1 MRSQPPNRMLSS
13 LTLVLLLAV
22 LLLPASQASGQSRQ
36 LKLSDGTLT
45 VTVTYDSVLE
55 TDELYT
61 MAIEVDWNGTTQDH
75 VLYFELAGKRYQRTL
90 KSTHSSYAQ
99 PISKNTF
106 DKDQLN
112 SNLTVTL
119 KQGDTTV
126 ASVEGVVDINF
137 QQADD
142 MIYLYLGYTLV
153 WLGVFGYILFLHFQ
167 QNRLEGITQKLKI
180 KDGESEVRNNDD
192 Q

>member
-55 TDELYT
+55 TDELYA